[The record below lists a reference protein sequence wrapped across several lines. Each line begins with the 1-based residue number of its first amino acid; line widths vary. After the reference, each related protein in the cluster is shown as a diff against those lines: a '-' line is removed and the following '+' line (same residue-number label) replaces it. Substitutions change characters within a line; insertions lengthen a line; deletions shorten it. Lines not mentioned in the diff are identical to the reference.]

1 MCPTAGWL
9 TSDDVGLQAV
19 DAMVSLHRQ
28 ASKNIKAAV
37 EHTTSMGRG
46 ECSVARHAL
55 LHALLEALG
64 SFSASY
70 PPDVDVGLHYLA
82 LHHAAFCTLP
92 ALSWHPLSTFSS
104 Y

>member
-9 TSDDVGLQAV
+9 TSDHAGLQAV
-19 DAMVSLHRQ
+19 DALVSLHRQ
-28 ASKNIKAAV
+28 ASKNIRAAV

-55 LHALLEALG
+55 LNASLEVLG
-64 SFSASY
+64 SLSASY
-70 PPDVDVGLHYLA
+70 PPDVDADLHHLP

-92 ALSWHPLSTFSS
+92 ALCWHPLSTFSS